1 MCGAKRGLR
10 NRRKLGYR
18 PPQLWSESHNDC
30 LIGALAL
37 ATMMLTGLLLER
49 ARPQCEATA
58 SSGQPTDSEPRHTRR
73 RRRVLHDP
81 TPRLH
86 DRAVAL
92 GRARPARRQLGR
104 ALEPAVDDHA
114 RAGLAGSLL
123 FSSGGI
129 GTLRK
134 LTHVAQGAHHW
145 DLREHKPEHDQP
157 ACACTGEEISPQ
169 TPRQRTPALTNPVQT
184 TAHPRRARRSQAP
197 RPPPRCSRLPWEPGA
212 SWRARA
218 TDRYQTCAPRT
229 SDETAAA
236 HSAHGLSRF
245 RSVGT
250 STCSFHRFV

>member
-1 MCGAKRGLR
+1 MLSLCLPSLCVADICARGAKRSA
-10 NRRKLGYR
+10 K
-18 PPQLWSESHNDC
+18 P
-30 LIGALAL
+30 A
-37 ATMMLTGLLLER
+37 R
-49 ARPQCEATA
+49 ARLSTARALVRVAQRLFDRCPGLGDHDVDGLASRESEATA

-81 TPRLH
+81 TPRSH

-92 GRARPARRQLGR
+92 GRERPARRQLGR

-212 SWRARA
+212 SWRRPRHRPLALRNSNEP
-218 TDRYQTCAPRT
+218 TKQPPRT
-229 SDETAAA
+229 P
-236 HSAHGLSRF
+236 R
-245 RSVGT
+245 
-250 STCSFHRFV
+250 

>member
-1 MCGAKRGLR
+1 MLSLCLPSLADV
-10 NRRKLGYR
+10 RRKERSTKPAQARLSTATALVRVAQRLFDRCPGLGDHDVDGLASR
-18 PPQLWSESHNDC
+18 ES
-30 LIGALAL
+30 
-37 ATMMLTGLLLER
+37 
-49 ARPQCEATA
+49 EATA

-92 GRARPARRQLGR
+92 GRARPVRRQLGR

-169 TPRQRTPALTNPVQT
+169 TPRQRTPVLTNPVQT

-212 SWRARA
+212 SWRRPRHRPPPTCAAHLTRA
-218 TDRYQTCAPRT
+218 TKQSQHTPR
-229 SDETAAA
+229 
-236 HSAHGLSRF
+236 
-245 RSVGT
+245 
-250 STCSFHRFV
+250 